1 MALTVFF
8 VRHGYA
14 ENNRDGLF
22 PNDVENEYKLTEKGL
37 EQAKEAAEFL
47 LNTKAEAIFSSPI
60 YRAYQTAKI
69 IGEKLSLEVVKDE
82 RLREVELGNL
92 RNKSTKEIF
101 EKDPEWF
108 MEYFNSETVYGLEKY
123 QKIRERMLDFVKDTF
138 EKGYTKV
145 IAVSHLEPIRALL
158 TLPLN
163 INGKEV
169 RKIEIQHASIS
180 TMRFEDPDLKE
191 IRILS
196 VGCVPL
202 NRFFA

>member
-1 MALTVFF
+1 MVLTVFF
-8 VRHGYA
+8 VRHGHA

-22 PNDVENEYKLTEKGL
+22 PNDLKNDYKLTEKGV
-37 EQAKEAAEFL
+37 EQAKQAAEFL
-47 LNTKAEAIFSSPI
+47 LDSKAEAIFSSPV

-69 IGEKLSLEVVKDE
+69 IGEKLSLEVMKDE

-92 RNKSTKEIF
+92 RNRPTKEIF
-101 EKDPEWF
+101 ENDPDWF

-123 QKIRERMLDFVKDTF
+123 QKIRERMLDFVKNTF
-138 EKGYTKV
+138 EQGYTKV

-163 INGKEV
+163 VNGREV
-169 RKIEIQHASIS
+169 RKIEIHNASIS

-196 VGCVPL
+196 VDCVPF